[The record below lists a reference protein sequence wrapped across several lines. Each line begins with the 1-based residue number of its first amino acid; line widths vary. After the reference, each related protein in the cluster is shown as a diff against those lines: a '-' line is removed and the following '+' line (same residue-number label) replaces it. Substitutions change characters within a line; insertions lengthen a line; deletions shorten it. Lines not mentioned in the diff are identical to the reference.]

1 MDRVRPLYYNGT
13 ATQEKRDER
22 GRKAQMAHEIEIKLR
37 VNDPGKLRSAL
48 KGMGART
55 VHSATG
61 RIHEWNT
68 LFDTPGQDLRKRDQL
83 LRSRIETP
91 DGQASRGK
99 KNAAQPA
106 LLTFKGPVFSGR
118 RRDGSA
124 TRAQRHKV
132 REEIEFQVGDAV
144 AVAEILERLG
154 MRPSFHYEKY
164 RTTFALP
171 ATKPWAT
178 GLLIELDETPIG
190 TFLELEGPPKA
201 IDRAA
206 KELGFSKED
215 YILTNYVSLFV
226 EDRRRRGKK
235 MGDMVFQKRK

>member
-1 MDRVRPLYYNGT
+1 
-13 ATQEKRDER
+13 
-22 GRKAQMAHEIEIKLR
+22 
-37 VNDPGKLRSAL
+37 
-48 KGMGART
+48 
-55 VHSATG
+55 
-61 RIHEWNT
+61 
-68 LFDTPGQDLRKRDQL
+68 
-83 LRSRIETP
+83 
-91 DGQASRGK
+91 
-99 KNAAQPA
+99 
-106 LLTFKGPVFSGR
+106 LTFKGPVFSGR